1 MDNKTYI
8 QTQIEAL
15 ATGTETKEFIKTRV
29 GKDLIERAEAK
40 QYQALMELALAD
52 PMDSAKIAR
61 LQVEALG
68 PISFIKWLNSAMNE
82 GDNAEF
88 TLKGIDANKVTY

>member
-40 QYQALMELALAD
+40 QYQALMELALTD
-52 PMDSAKIAR
+52 PMDAAKIAR

-68 PISFIKWLNSAMNE
+68 PISFIKWLNAAINE
-82 GDNAEF
+82 GEAAEF
-88 TLKGIDANKVTY
+88 TLKQMESGKVNY

>member
-15 ATGTETKEFIKTRV
+15 ATGTETKEFIQTRV
-29 GKDLIERAEAK
+29 GKMLIGRAERK
-40 QYQALMELALAD
+40 QYQALMELALTD
-52 PMDSAKIAR
+52 PTDSGKIAT

-68 PISFIKWLNSAMNE
+68 PISFIKWLNAAMNE
-82 GDNAEF
+82 GDGAEF
-88 TLKGIDANKVTY
+88 TLKQMESGKVNY